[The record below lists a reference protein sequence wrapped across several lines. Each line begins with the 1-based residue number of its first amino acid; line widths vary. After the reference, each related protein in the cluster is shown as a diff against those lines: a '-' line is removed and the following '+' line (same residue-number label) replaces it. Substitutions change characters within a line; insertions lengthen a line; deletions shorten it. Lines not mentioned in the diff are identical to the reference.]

1 MNKHDENV
9 QRVQA
14 ENRSLLNK
22 LYTGAVLA
30 TASVPAFANTDI
42 DLTTG
47 LAGVGI
53 VAGLLAAGQMKALPT
68 YVSWGIKKA
77 LSMLR

>member
-1 MNKHDENV
+1 MTKQNEQNV
-9 QRVQA
+9 QQPK
-14 ENRSLLNK
+14 NGLLNK
-22 LYTGAVLA
+22 VYTGAVLLG
-30 TASVPAFANTDI
+30 ASGMAMANTDI

-53 VAGLLAAGQMKALPT
+53 VAGLLAAGQLKALPT
-68 YVSWGIKKA
+68 YVAWGIKKA